1 LPTPAYAAGE
11 SLARVTSSARDISER
26 VAVSML
32 RIGER
37 ILGLTAQLL
46 EIRRDRKI
54 RRGAGEVFVLDRLRR
69 RDRLG
74 SMLREYRLAA

>member
-1 LPTPAYAAGE
+1 MQPESRSPA
-11 SLARVTSSARDISER
+11 SPRARATNAER
-26 VAVSML
+26 VAVSTL
-32 RIGER
+32 RIGQR
-37 ILGLTAQLL
+37 ILGLAQLL

-74 SMLREYRLAA
+74 SLLHEYRLAA

>member
-1 LPTPAYAAGE
+1 
-11 SLARVTSSARDISER
+11 
-26 VAVSML
+26 ML